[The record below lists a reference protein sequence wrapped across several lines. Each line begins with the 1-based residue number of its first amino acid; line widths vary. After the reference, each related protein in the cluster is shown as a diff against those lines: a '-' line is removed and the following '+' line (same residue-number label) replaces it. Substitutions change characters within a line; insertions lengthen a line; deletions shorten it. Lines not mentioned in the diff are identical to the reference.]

1 MKELGGGGTLLMAFF
16 PTGLLERVGGRGE
29 GGGSLMLYP
38 CSAISNLL
46 VALVIKAS

>member
-1 MKELGGGGTLLMAFF
+1 MKELGGGTLIMAFF
-16 PTGLLERVGGRGE
+16 PTGLLERVGE
-29 GGGSLMLYP
+29 GGESLILYT

>member
-1 MKELGGGGTLLMAFF
+1 MAFF
-16 PTGLLERVGGRGE
+16 PTGLLERVGEGE

>member
-1 MKELGGGGTLLMAFF
+1 MKELGGGGTLIMAFF
-16 PTGLLERVGGRGE
+16 PTGLLERVGE

-38 CSAISNLL
+38 CSALSNLL